1 MIWNR
6 VREII
11 GDEEPVTAAF
21 IENTTPSV
29 EDNDFIVKLNSDAE
43 FHLRELS
50 KNSRKE
56 YITKL
61 VNRVSEGEYRVKFIK
76 EESRDKGGGSEETP
90 VKKKESSGGSPSF
103 DIDAKEYPVLEKLLE
118 KFDGKVL

>member
-11 GDEEPVTAAF
+11 GKEEPVTAAL

-29 EDNDFIVKLNSDAE
+29 EGDAFIVNLNSEAE

-56 YITKL
+56 YITRL
-61 VNRVSEGEYRVKFIK
+61 VNRVSEREYRVKFIK
-76 EESRDKGGGSEETP
+76 AESRDNSGGSKEAP
-90 VKKKESSGGSPSF
+90 VKKKESS
-103 DIDAKEYPVLEKLLE
+103 
-118 KFDGKVL
+118 